1 MPAYTK
7 FLVTYS
13 IVLEHFLLA
22 NLEPIDIL
30 DTDLHLFNLD
40 FDGIENS
47 TINYGQ
53 FSLNHCI
60 FNIFF

>member
-22 NLEPIDIL
+22 NLEPIDIS
-30 DTDLHLFNLD
+30 DTDIHCKDLFDPILTYMGWKNLYHKLRP
-40 FDGIENS
+40 IS
-47 TINYGQ
+47 A
-53 FSLNHCI
+53 
-60 FNIFF
+60 